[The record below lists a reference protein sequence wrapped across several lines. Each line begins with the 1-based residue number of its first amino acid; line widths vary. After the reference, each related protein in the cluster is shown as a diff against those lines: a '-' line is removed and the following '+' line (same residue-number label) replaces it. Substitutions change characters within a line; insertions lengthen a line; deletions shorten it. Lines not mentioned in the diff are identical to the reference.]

1 MDYMRNII
9 DQFFNG
15 TDNPNYRRIVRWMWY
30 LTFAG
35 IISVILVFV
44 ALSFTDLPSVEQLEN
59 PRSEEATQIYA
70 SNGEVLGRYYLENR
84 VPVTFDQLD
93 KDLVNA
99 LIATEDERYYQHSG
113 IDFQALG
120 RVAVK
125 TVLLGQE
132 SSGGASTITQQLAKL
147 LFTGQRAT
155 NMPKRVIQKLKEWI
169 IAVRLERRYTKEEI
183 IAMYLNKF
191 EFLYQ
196 SYGIKA
202 AAETYFDTSQDSLR
216 IQEAAMLI
224 GMLKNPSF
232 YNPLTRP
239 ELANQ
244 RRNVVLKQM
253 EKNEL
258 LSETEYDSLK
268 TLPLGLRYTRK
279 SHIDGIATY
288 FRAELAKDVKE
299 ILNRPENR
307 KSDGSAYNIYTDGLK
322 IYTTIDP
329 QLQKIAEEEMMN
341 HMAGLQKDLA
351 KEWGR
356 YDRDPWTY
364 KTGSDKEMP
373 VELRQETLQRLIR
386 ETERYQKMREHYL
399 SDITES
405 IEKRFEGFEF
415 HVDDREIVRMV
426 NEQKEPGFL
435 ANMLSLGYIS
445 SEQVA
450 EYRRI
455 MNSEFFP
462 TLTTQW
468 QALQDKV
475 EENFGTPTEM
485 RVFTYETENLEKDTV
500 LTPLDS
506 IKYHRFFF
514 QTGILA
520 VEPITGHVKV
530 WIGGINHKYFQYDH
544 VRTYRQVGSTFKP
557 FIYATA
563 IDRLGFSPCYQV
575 YDWART
581 ITPGD
586 GSFGLLD
593 KWTPENFTGRY
604 SGELYNL
611 KQALRQS
618 VNTVSVYLM
627 KQIGDTQPVR
637 SLVHNMG
644 IDTSARYANGRLRVP
659 RVPSICLGATD
670 LTVMQMTGAYTT
682 FANNGYHNKPTY
694 ILRIED
700 KNGRLIFEEMPEE
713 RAALPPNANYVMVE
727 MLRYAATGMYGLKSD
742 IGGKTG
748 TTNDYVDGW
757 FMGVTPNLV
766 VGTWVG
772 AEDRWIHFLSP
783 SRGQGAYMAKPF
795 FKAFI
800 KRLEESESADY
811 DPSTRFQRPAGDLG
825 IELDCSEYDNTAPG
839 MDMEDKFEEDV
850 FSEDMFGD
858 EAFRQQR
865 EPQSENN
872 QQQQQQ
878 Q

>member
-1 MDYMRNII
+1 MEYMRNII
-9 DQFFNG
+9 DQLLNG
-15 TDNPNYRRIVRWMWY
+15 TENPNYRRVVRWMWY

-35 IISVILVFV
+35 ILSVIAIFV
-44 ALSFTDLPSVEQLEN
+44 VLSFTDLPSVEQLEN
-59 PRSEEATQIYA
+59 PKSEEATQIYA
-70 SNGEVLGRYYLENR
+70 ANGEVLGRYYLENR
-84 VPVTFDQLD
+84 VPVTYEELD

-99 LIATEDERYYQHSG
+99 LIATEDKRYYEHSG
-113 IDFQALG
+113 IDFPALG

-125 TVLLGQE
+125 TVLLGQR

-147 LFTGQRAT
+147 LFTGQAAT
-155 NMPKRVIQKLKEWI
+155 SMPKRVIQKLKEWI

-183 IAMYLNKF
+183 IAMYLNKYD
-191 EFLYQ
+191 FLNQ
-196 SYGIKA
+196 AYGIKA
-202 AAETYFDTSQDSLR
+202 AAETYFNTSQDSLQ
-216 IQEAAMLI
+216 IQDAATLI
-224 GMLKNPSF
+224 GMLQNSAL
-232 YNPLTRP
+232 YNPRRRP
-239 ELANQ
+239 ELTLQ
-244 RRNVVLKQM
+244 RRSVVLKQM
-253 EKNEL
+253 EKNDIITEA
-258 LSETEYDSLK
+258 EYDSLK

-299 ILNRPENR
+299 ILSRPENR

-329 QLQKIAEEEMMN
+329 ELQKIAEEEMIK
-341 HMAGLQKDLA
+341 HMAGLQEDLA
-351 KEWGR
+351 REWGR
-356 YDRDPWTY
+356 YNRDPWTY
-364 KTGSDKEMP
+364 KTGSDKEVP
-373 VELRQETLQRLIR
+373 VELRRETLERLVR
-386 ETERYQKMREHYL
+386 ETERYQKLREHYL
-399 SDITES
+399 SEITES
-405 IEKRFEGFEF
+405 IEKRYEGFEF
-415 HVDDREIVRMV
+415 HVDDREIVRMMKDR
-426 NEQKEPGFL
+426 EDPGYL
-435 ANMLSLGYIS
+435 ANMLSLGYMS
-445 SEQVA
+445 AEQVA

-455 MNSEFFP
+455 MNSDFFP

-468 QALQDKV
+468 QALQDRV
-475 EENFGTPTEM
+475 QENFNTPVEM
-485 RVFTYETENLEKDTV
+485 RVFTYETESLEKDTV
-500 LTPLDS
+500 LTPIDS
-506 IKYHRFFF
+506 IKHHRFFF

-520 VEPITGHVKV
+520 VEPVTGHVKV

-563 IDRLGFSPCYQV
+563 IDRLGFSPCYRV

-581 ITPGD
+581 IAPGD
-586 GSFGLLD
+586 GYFGLQD

-604 SGELYNL
+604 SGELLTL

-682 FANNGYHNKPTY
+682 FANNGYYNKPTY
-694 ILRIED
+694 VLRIED
-700 KNGRLIFEEMPEE
+700 KNGRLIYEEIPEE

-757 FMGVTPNLV
+757 FMGITPNLV

-772 AEDRWIHFLSP
+772 GEDRWIHFLQP
-783 SRGQGAYMAKPF
+783 SMGQGAYMAKPF
-795 FKAFI
+795 FKAFV
-800 KRLEESESADY
+800 KRLEEHESIEY

-825 IELDCSEYDNTAPG
+825 IELDCSEYNNVAPG
-839 MDMEDKFEEDV
+839 MDTEDEFEEDI

-858 EAFRQQR
+858 EALRQDSV
-865 EPQSENN
+865 PQQHDN
-872 QQQQQQ
+872 QQQERQQ
-878 Q
+878 